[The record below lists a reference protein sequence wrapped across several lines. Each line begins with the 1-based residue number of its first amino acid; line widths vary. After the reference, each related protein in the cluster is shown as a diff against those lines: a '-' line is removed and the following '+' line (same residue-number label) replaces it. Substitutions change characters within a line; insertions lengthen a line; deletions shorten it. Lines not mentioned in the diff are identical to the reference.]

1 MTSHP
6 SLNPFITAYA
16 QGKDT
21 TSSLGP
27 HRQQP
32 GWSIL
37 DNHIRM
43 RCERR
48 WSWKVR
54 EISEGVLYWLVFSLN
69 INLFVR
75 ILIYTVWKGDHYP
88 NLPQPLPII
97 MRKKLSWDDLYQYLQ
112 TWSSL
117 HTFRERYPGTEDIS
131 RKVWDDLRREWED
144 GKEEV
149 QIEFHLAVPLAKR
162 V

>member
-6 SLNPFITAYA
+6 SLNPSITAYA

-21 TSSLGP
+21 ASSMGP
-27 HRQQP
+27 HWQQP

-37 DNHIRM
+37 DNHMRM

-54 EISEGVLYWLVFSLN
+54 EISEGVLYCLVFSLN

-75 ILIYTVWKGDHYP
+75 ILIYVVWKGDHYP

-97 MRKKLSWDDLYQYLQ
+97 MRK
-112 TWSSL
+112 SSRG
-117 HTFRERYPGTEDIS
+117 TIFINIFRRGAHCMRSGSDILGQ
-131 RKVWDDLRREWED
+131 R
-144 GKEEV
+144 
-149 QIEFHLAVPLAKR
+149 I
-162 V
+162 

>member
-1 MTSHP
+1 MTSHL

-16 QGKDT
+16 QGKVPA
-21 TSSLGP
+21 SSLRP

-48 WSWKVR
+48 WSWEVP

-75 ILIYTVWKGDHYP
+75 ILMYVVWKGDYYP
-88 NLPQPLPII
+88 DLPQPLPII
-97 MRKKLSWDDLYQYLQ
+97 MRKRLSWDDIYQYHR
-112 TWSSL
+112 TWRSL
-117 HTFRERYPGTEDIS
+117 YTFWERYPGTEDIS
-131 RKVWDDLRREWED
+131 TKLWDGLRKGMLREGED

-149 QIEFHLAVPLAKR
+149 QTEFQ
-162 V
+162 